1 MLCHKPPGKQVIAS
15 STPHEASESEDLM
28 QGGRQTSDTCQK
40 VSKNQKPGNVRDPK
54 KRTGP

>member
-15 STPHEASESEDLM
+15 STPHEASEVLM
-28 QGGRQTSDTCQK
+28 QGGRQTLDTCQK

-54 KRTGP
+54 KRPGP